1 MENEKVFIAT
11 DRKTLFEVL
20 SEVMTQKDESK
31 KQPDFDISE
40 KKNRREAAKFLGIS
54 YQSACNWTKSG
65 ILKEHGQGRKKF
77 FLRSELIDVMNN
89 NS

>member
-1 MENEKVFIAT
+1 MENEKVFIVT

-31 KQPDFDISE
+31 KQPDFDVSE
-40 KKNRREAAKFLGIS
+40 KKNRREAARFLDIS
-54 YQSACNWTKSG
+54 YQTACNWTKSG

-77 FLRSELIDVMNN
+77 YLRAELIEAMKNN
-89 NS
+89 G